1 MCSNHSTLI
10 IYAILLKFPI
20 LKILSWKRKSSY
32 KTSIITL
39 WFWFVKNGW
48 NFANNLCIK
57 KEIMNNFAIKIIIDE
72 VYYVK
77 YYCWAWFWWKILY
90 YFLFSFFFFL
100 FLFYIFVCCIPNYT
114 MFVYLLEF
122 KKIIS
127 FSPQKKKKRKKIIS
141 FSYKKDFV
149 SKCVYIDIKV
159 DNFVHMYITYF
170 RIRKLKVIFS
180 YTYILCGYF

>member
-1 MCSNHSTLI
+1 
-10 IYAILLKFPI
+10 
-20 LKILSWKRKSSY
+20 
-32 KTSIITL
+32 
-39 WFWFVKNGW
+39 
-48 NFANNLCIK
+48 
-57 KEIMNNFAIKIIIDE
+57 
-72 VYYVK
+72 
-77 YYCWAWFWWKILY
+77 
-90 YFLFSFFFFL
+90 
-100 FLFYIFVCCIPNYT
+100 